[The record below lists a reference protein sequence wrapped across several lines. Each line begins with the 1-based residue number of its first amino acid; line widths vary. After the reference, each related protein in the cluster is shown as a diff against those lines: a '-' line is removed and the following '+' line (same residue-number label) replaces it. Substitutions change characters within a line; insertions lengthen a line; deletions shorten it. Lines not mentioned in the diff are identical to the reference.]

1 MIENIKVRFARKPY
15 DLADVLAIAHEELG
29 DLANRIEIES
39 RQTLTEAEYDSFAAE
54 LLADRDWLAGRGGYL
69 DGGGRSVVEVTA
81 PNRTTL
87 YVDPSGSNY
96 GRYVGL
102 RVD

>member
-15 DLADVLAIAHEELG
+15 DLADVLASLRYG
-29 DLANRIEIES
+29 DLANYVEIES
-39 RQTLTEAEYDSFAAE
+39 RHVMTEAEYDAFTAE
-54 LLADRDWLAGRGGYL
+54 LLADRDWLAGRGGFL

-87 YVDPSGSNY
+87 YVDPSGSHY
-96 GRYVGL
+96 GRYVGV
-102 RVD
+102 RAE